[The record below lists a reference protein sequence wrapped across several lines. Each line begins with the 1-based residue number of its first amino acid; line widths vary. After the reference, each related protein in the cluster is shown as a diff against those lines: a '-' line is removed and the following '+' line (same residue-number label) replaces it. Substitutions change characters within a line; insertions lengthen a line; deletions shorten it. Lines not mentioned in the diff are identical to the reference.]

1 MCGASLFSGHVCVL
15 LVALHVLNLICSQSP
30 VVSDYSPVTT
40 SQTKV
45 YTAIPKNS
53 TQKWGARQNANSG
66 KQGGPGNGVGAGLG
80 KNGAPGERPTC
91 KMGPLVEGQKNRPA
105 QKWGCPGT
113 SCAKLGLPK
122 IRGDLVAE

>member
-1 MCGASLFSGHVCVL
+1 MVD
-15 LVALHVLNLICSQSP
+15 NSP
-30 VVSDYSPVTT
+30 TTT

-80 KNGAPGERPTC
+80 KNGAPGPR
-91 KMGPLVEGQKNRPA
+91 VDGQKNRPA

-122 IRGDLVAE
+122 IRGDLVSE